1 MRGHRASGFGW
12 LLRLALLGGL
22 SACGLAQAADIHVSA
37 EFVPNAHDP
46 NKRTFTNT
54 TPWSGLCSHPVHNAT
69 CITRGVW
76 GIDTAIR
83 GTKTTRGTGNR
94 NDFYFGMPGASRITV
109 TDAVGNSVDMVVR
122 IVGMGYRIAAYN
134 GGEGDPGL
142 VNCTTVLTNFGSEAD
157 SAMRLFHRN
166 DDSEGASACWS
177 SSVNNRDDRSIHELD
192 IVYELETPNPL
203 AMEVGIYTGSTTYS
217 IGGAGMDIDLGDG
230 VTLDDD
236 TLTVNFTLE
245 VKHAFRL
252 TFPPGSD
259 RAILSPR
266 GGWSQWAEHGRAPG
280 SLEQQLPFTL
290 DTSAPFSVSLQCE
303 IALPDGRCGLRNR
316 TTAGLEDVPLD
327 VTLTMPGVRDQAL
340 GRDAVD
346 YPLTVGMAAPK
357 FTVESYVLQRPSRIG
372 FAVRGEGVKEMLDHP
387 GSHYQGVVTLLFDAD
402 L

>member
-1 MRGHRASGFGW
+1 MTMQFTAT
-12 LLRLALLGGL
+12 LRLALLAL
-22 SACGLAQAADIHVSA
+22 VLPLLWPAVAEAADIHVSA

-46 NKRTFTNT
+46 NKRTFDNT
-54 TPWSGLCSHPVHNAT
+54 TPWSGLCSHPVHNAS
-69 CITRGVW
+69 CVARGVW

-94 NDFYFGMPGASRITV
+94 NDFYFGMPGARRITV
-109 TDAVGNSVDMVVR
+109 TDAAGNNVDMVVR

-134 GGEGDPGL
+134 GSEGIEL
-142 VNCTTVLTNFGSEAD
+142 ANCTVVLTNFGSAAD

-177 SSVNNRDDRSIHELD
+177 GAVNNRDDRTIHELD

-230 VTLDDD
+230 VSLDDD
-236 TLTVNFTLE
+236 TLTMHFTLE

-259 RAILSPR
+259 RVILSPR
-266 GGWSQWAEHGRAPG
+266 GGWSQWADHGRAPS
-280 SLEQQLPFTL
+280 SLEQQLPFNL

-303 IALPDGRCGLRNR
+303 IALADGRCGLRNR
-316 TTAGLEDVPLD
+316 STAGAEDVPLE
-327 VTLTMPGVRDQAL
+327 VTLTMPGVRDQTL

-372 FAVRGEGVKEMLDHP
+372 FAVRGEAVRQMLDHP